1 VSLDELTEIVTS
13 ETATLLR
20 ALEALDRADAEIKAA
35 RAFVLQAA
43 AGLSKPELDD
53 ARIAAGM
60 GYLKRGATLDALLRY
75 WPWLD
80 LRPRMIEEA
89 KAAGYTATPSMRP
102 PGRVRITE
110 A

>member
-1 VSLDELTEIVTS
+1 MSLDELVEIVTS

-53 ARIAAGM
+53 ARIKAAL
-60 GYLKRGATLDALLRY
+60 GYMQQGATFSAVERF
-75 WPWLD
+75 WPWRD
-80 LRPRMIEEA
+80 LLPRLIAEA
-89 KAAGYTATPSMRP
+89 AAAGYCTP
-102 PGRVRITE
+102 VQK
-110 A
+110 